1 MEIKGVVESIIFYSD
16 KTGYGVFTL
25 ATSDADAEEIKC
37 AGSARGISAGEYL
50 ELSGAFKEHPVHGPQ
65 FEFKTLKVV
74 PPDGLIAIERY
85 LASGAIKGI
94 GAALALRITK
104 KFGDDTIRIMEE
116 EPERLAQ
123 VRGISER
130 MAREIGVQVYEKRD
144 FRNALMFLQEYGITN
159 NLAAKIYD
167 YYKDEL
173 YRIIKENPYKVAFDI
188 RGIGF
193 KTMDEI
199 ALKNG
204 VAHNCEERMAGG
216 IIYCLQLAM
225 SEGHTY
231 LPEPVLFEK
240 TAELLQIKTDELPVA
255 LDNLHVARKV
265 IIRKDRAE
273 YEKGSDKSGKTDA
286 EPSNN
291 EEFRKVFL
299 SYNFFAEFNAAKRL
313 RELNDSVDF
322 RKMKS
327 VSKEELDNQIRVISA
342 QHGFTL
348 DEMQRKAVQLSI
360 QNGIFILTGGP
371 GTGKTTTICA
381 MISYFY
387 ENGLEVSLA
396 APTGRAAK
404 RMEEA
409 TGYCAKTIHRLLEVN
424 GAMEGGSDLGSFLRN
439 SSNPLESDVIIVDE
453 MSMVDIHLFN
463 ALLDAIP
470 NGARLIL
477 SGDSY
482 QLPSVGPGNV
492 LKDLLRCGY
501 IESVALDRIY
511 RQSDGSDIA
520 NYAALIKN
528 GTVPPF
534 ENKSRDFFF
543 LKRTD
548 KMQLYRD
555 CVVLIRDQLP
565 RNFNLASKDIQV
577 LSPRKKGD
585 YGVMVFNRL
594 FQEQLNP
601 ASDTK
606 GELLRGDCLFR
617 LGDKVMQIK
626 NNYETEWV
634 IRGINGIA
642 VERGKGVFNGDT
654 GIIKE
659 IFPVSKHMIVMF
671 DDNKE
676 VDYAYTQLE
685 ELELAYAIT
694 IHKSQGSEYPVV
706 LLPIMDGPE
715 MLMNRNLIYTAITR
729 ARHCLIILGSREM
742 VEKMISNN
750 GEQKRFTDFSNRLL
764 ESMGD

>member
-50 ELSGAFKEHPVHGPQ
+50 ELSGSFKEHPVHGPQ

-104 KFGDDTIRIMEE
+104 KFGEDTIRIMEE

-240 TAELLQIKTDELPVA
+240 AAELLQIKTDELPVA

-424 GAMEGGSDLGSFLRN
+424 GAMEEGSELGSFLRN